1 MAESEVARLLHAI
14 EQEYEA
20 ARAGMSGLASGT
32 ARHAFITGKMERI
45 GGYHRALS
53 GLLGEQ
59 EAIKLVVETMERL

>member
-20 ARAGMSGLASGT
+20 ARAGVSGLASGT
-32 ARHAFITGKMERI
+32 TRHAFIAGKMERI
-45 GGYHRALS
+45 DGYHRALA

-59 EAIKLVVETMERL
+59 EATKRVVETIERL